1 MTVIEVELVKA
12 VGAPFPPK
20 FLIHALERAVKVP
33 EVAARLPEGECT
45 VAVRITDD
53 DEMEHLNRQYAG
65 EEHPTDVLSFAGT
78 GSHLGDIAI
87 SWAAVVRQARRYKQ
101 DTWTELALLAVHGLL
116 HLLGWDHSSVEE
128 EKEMNRLTRAVLRKS
143 RMILARGR
151 L

>member
-20 FLIHALERAVKVP
+20 FLKHVLERAPKVP
-33 EVAARLPEGECT
+33 EIAARLPEGEAT

-53 DEMEHLNRQYAG
+53 DEMERLKREYAG
-65 EEHPTDVLSFAGT
+65 EDHPTDVLSFAGT
-78 GSHLGDIAI
+78 GSHLGDVAI
-87 SWAAVVRQARRYKQ
+87 SWAAVVRQAQQYKQ
-101 DTWTELALLAVHGLL
+101 DPWTELSLLAAHGFL
-116 HLLGWDHSSVEE
+116 HLLGWDHATVDEE
-128 EKEMNRLTRAVLRKS
+128 REMTRLTRKLLRKS